1 MSQDP
6 NDPNQPAITTG
17 GQTTSCSPSNGQQS
31 TNGQQSLPWVTI
43 VPLFPVQVVSL
54 NLNGVKKLNKSSD
67 DRDGCDCK
75 KCGDFCK
82 YAEPNQSDGTL
93 ICYKCRMG
101 W

>member
-6 NDPNQPAITTG
+6 NDPVPTSG
-17 GQTTSCSPSNGQQS
+17 GQATSCSPANGQQS
-31 TNGQQSLPWVTI
+31 FKWVTI
-43 VPLFPVQVVSL
+43 APACPTQVASI
-54 NLNGVKKLNKSSD
+54 NINGVKKLDKKTD

-75 KCGDFCK
+75 KCGDFYK